1 MNEKLQI
8 VQEMGK
14 LAESIKQIESNLV
27 AIKREDIKFLD
38 DIKVRYTTPVTGS
51 ATRTIATDITFTMFN
66 EESADKIIS
75 CIRQVYEENLTRCY
89 ELIDEYAEQLKNA
102 P

>member
-38 DIKVRYTTPVTGS
+38 DIKVRYTTPVTGT
-51 ATRTIATDITFTMFN
+51 TRTIPNDITFTMLN

-75 CIRQVYEENLTRCY
+75 FIRQVYEENLTRCY
-89 ELIDEYAEQLKNA
+89 ELIDEYAEKLKNA